1 MKMEKKT
8 MGSFI
13 AALRKAKG
21 MTQQDVADRLN
32 VSNKTVSKWER
43 DEGYPEITMLPVIA
57 ELFEVTTDELLR
69 GERIFRNGN
78 NTEPVKD
85 VKAEKHTKY
94 IFERAITKFTNL
106 SVVSVA
112 TGVTALFIAYLADYI
127 IVSIDKRWIPIVLT
141 LLLTPA
147 SVIVQVI
154 AFNSLKPSLNAE
166 DITEESFTYKG
177 KKKAA
182 LYLSLTV
189 LLAITNLVGII
200 TYMGDEFVAFLMLIP
215 GLLLGLIIAF
225 VIYCLVCKS
234 LGIDGKTEHSA
245 VYIFHRKKHVK
256 ATAITVCVICLFSAV
271 FPFAGTLIDYAV
283 SESAYCF
290 TEGIGCQYN
299 SAKEAENEYYKLKGY
314 FEGKNELYSYLDE
327 DREMLTMTVY
337 PVSIVFDETKE
348 GIYNVV
354 SATSS
359 MTAMIQDTLDGDYY
373 RQLEFNSIEEL
384 EEYKEKYVWDE
395 YESFSLD
402 ILERDIRF
410 DDDTLTVNW
419 KQSGPRFYQ
428 TFDIMPIYILGGSVV
443 SLAVIG
449 ISAILWNGK
458 KKRIV

>member
-1 MKMEKKT
+1 MEKKT

-69 GERIFRNGN
+69 GERIFRNEN

-85 VKAEKHTKY
+85 VKAEKHTRY

-166 DITEESFTYKG
+166 DIAEESFTCKG

-200 TYMGDEFVAFLMLIP
+200 TYMGDEFVAFLMLLP

-245 VYIFHRKKHVK
+245 LYIFHRKKHVK
-256 ATAITVCVICLFSAV
+256 ATAITVCAICIFSAV

-290 TEGIGCQYN
+290 TADVGYQY
-299 SAKEAENEYYKLKGY
+299 SSIEEAENEYYKLKGY
-314 FEGKNELYSYLDE
+314 FEGEIKLYYIYEENEENLTLITYPIGLKAEETEEGVYNIVSSSYA
-327 DREMLTMTVY
+327 TM
-337 PVSIVFDETKE
+337 PEEPFE
-348 GIYNVV
+348 
-354 SATSS
+354 
-359 MTAMIQDTLDGDYY
+359 DYY
-373 RQLEFNSIEEL
+373 KVWEFNTLKEL
-384 EEYKEKYVWDE
+384 EKFRKEYVWDNGLKPE
-395 YESFSLD
+395 A
-402 ILERDIRF
+402 LERDIHF

-428 TFDIMPIYILGGSVV
+428 AFDIMPVYILGGSAIAF
-443 SLAVIG
+443 AVIAV
-449 ISAILWNGK
+449 SAVLWNGK

>member
-1 MKMEKKT
+1 MIMEKKT

-69 GERIFRNGN
+69 GERIFRDEN
-78 NTEPVKD
+78 NAEPVRD
-85 VKAEKHTKY
+85 VKVEKHTRY
-94 IFERAITKFTNL
+94 IFERAMTKFTNL

-112 TGVTALFIAYLADYI
+112 TGLASLFIAYFADYI
-127 IVSIDKRWIPIVLT
+127 IVSFDKRWIAVVLT
-141 LLLTPA
+141 LLLTVA
-147 SVIVQVI
+147 SVIIQVI
-154 AFNSLKPSLNAE
+154 AFNSLKPNLNAE
-166 DITEESFTYKG
+166 DLPEESVILKG

-182 LYLSLTV
+182 LYLSLTAV
-189 LLAITNLVGII
+189 LAATGLVGII
-200 TYMGDEFVAFLMLIP
+200 TYIGDEFVAFLMLIP
-215 GLLLGLIIAF
+215 GLLLGLILGFA
-225 VIYCLVCKS
+225 IYRLICRS
-234 LGIDGKTEHSA
+234 LSIDEKTEHSPE
-245 VYIFHRKKHVK
+245 YLTERKKHVK
-256 ATAITVCVICLFSAV
+256 STAIIVCIVCVFSAV

-290 TEGIGCQYN
+290 TEGIGYQYN

-337 PVSIVFDETKE
+337 PAEVTFEETKE
-348 GIYNVV
+348 GVYNVV

-359 MTAMIQDTLDGDYY
+359 MTAMIQGTLDGDYY
-373 RQLEFNSIEEL
+373 RQLEFNSLEDL

-410 DDDTLTVNW
+410 DDETLTVNW
-419 KQSGPRFYQ
+419 KQNSPRFYQ
-428 TFDIMPIYILGGSVV
+428 PWDIMSIYILGGSVI
-443 SLAVIG
+443 SLIIMG
-449 ISAILWNGK
+449 ISAIMWNGK

>member
-1 MKMEKKT
+1 MEKKT

-69 GERIFRNGN
+69 GERIFINGN

-85 VKAEKHTKY
+85 VKAEKHTRY

-166 DITEESFTYKG
+166 DIAEEGFTCKG

-245 VYIFHRKKHVK
+245 AYIFHRKKHVK
-256 ATAITVCVICLFSAV
+256 ATAITVCAICLFSAV

-290 TEGIGCQYN
+290 TEGIGYQYN

-337 PVSIVFDETKE
+337 PAEVTFEETKE
-348 GIYNVV
+348 GVYNVV
-354 SATSS
+354 SSTSS

-373 RQLEFNSIEEL
+373 RQLEFNSLEEL
-384 EEYKEKYVWDE
+384 EEYKEKYIWDE

-410 DDDTLTVNW
+410 DDETLTVNW

-428 TFDIMPIYILGGSVV
+428 AFDIMPIYVLGGSII
-443 SLAVIG
+443 SLFIIG
-449 ISAILWNGK
+449 ISALLWNQK
-458 KKRIV
+458 KKSLI